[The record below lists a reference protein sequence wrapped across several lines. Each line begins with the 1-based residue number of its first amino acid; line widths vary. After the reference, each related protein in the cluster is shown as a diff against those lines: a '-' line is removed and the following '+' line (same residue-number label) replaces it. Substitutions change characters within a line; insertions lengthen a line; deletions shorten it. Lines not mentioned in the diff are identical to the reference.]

1 MVRFGSI
8 LVTLEGLIQSNGRI
22 EATMVRFRSILPTL
36 ALPWPEKRT
45 APNRAAQ
52 HEEDTAEARSSAYV
66 DLELSGQVIKWTAAD
81 ERGIQAMKEARERI
95 SGRREGKRIKG
106 WH

>member
-1 MVRFGSI
+1 MLHFVGI
-8 LVTLEGLIQSNGRI
+8 L
-22 EATMVRFRSILPTL
+22 ATL

-52 HEEDTAEARSSAYV
+52 HEEDPGEARSSAYA

-95 SGRREGKRIKG
+95 THLREGKRIK
-106 WH
+106 WWN